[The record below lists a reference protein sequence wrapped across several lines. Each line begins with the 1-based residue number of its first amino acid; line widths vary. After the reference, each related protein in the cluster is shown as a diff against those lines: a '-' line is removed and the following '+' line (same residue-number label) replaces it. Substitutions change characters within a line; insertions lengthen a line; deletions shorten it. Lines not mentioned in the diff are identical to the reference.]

1 MRVIAPAHERASA
14 RTLDH
19 ASTRTGRTEL
29 LGLLACSV
37 VLVFG
42 LFLTYAARTGR
53 LTESGGQPPAT
64 INLQRLGGPDDLV
77 PLLTMFEEV
86 RERQLVAQALYRRA
100 AVETP
105 PLDHVGGLASVTIP
119 AADIRRDPRL
129 IALRARLTGR
139 PGADQVPALTPSDIA
154 ALKPQL
160 VIRTREQYA
169 ADVRAAAA
177 WFFVAFWIA
186 HLVRRWRRADD
197 DPLVLPVLLLLCG
210 LGLMTMLALRDPLRD
225 TTTASTFVSGVVMGL
240 VLLVSASE
248 VDFEASPLRRAVL
261 APLGLAL
268 GLAALL
274 LVFGKGP
281 GSSGVKVNFLGFQP
295 VEVIR
300 LLVMLSL
307 AAYFARRLDFLRELS
322 EPPTASRPWL
332 RHLRLP
338 RWKDVRPV
346 FVSMALVLGFFFL
359 QKDLGP
365 ALVLSCVFLALYGI
379 ARGRSAFVVTGFTLL
394 VAGFTAA
401 YQIGFPAT
409 VRQRV
414 TIWFDPWNNGIVGGN
429 QIAHGLWALS
439 TGAFWGTGPGLGEP
453 QVIPAAYTD
462 FVLAAIGEELGL
474 AGLVIVV
481 ALYAILCWRCL
492 RVAARAPG
500 DYTSFLA
507 TAAALTLVVQAAVIA
522 SGLLGLAPLAGVVTP
537 FLSYGRSSMTAN
549 CLAVGIVLSIAK
561 RRGPVRLHLHRPI
574 AAVAGVLAAAA
585 AVMVGRAVWIQIVKA
600 DEIAAASSLSEQ
612 ADGGVRFEYNPRLLS
627 AARLIPRGTIYDRNG
642 LPLATSRPDEI
653 QTVEAA
659 YRHAGIVPQQPCTP
673 ELPRCY
679 PLGGVLFHVVGDWNH
694 QTNWGAPNSSYL
706 ERDRDADLKGYDDRP
721 QLVDIVNRRT
731 GAMQRA
737 VKRDYRELVP
747 LVRNRYRMSS
757 PAVRALLARTR
768 DVSSSIDARLQVR
781 TAAAVRDRIQ
791 SSGLARGAAVVLD
804 AGSGAVLASVSYPWP
819 DARDLQHGVDPI
831 DSEAGERLLDRVR
844 YGLYPPGSTFK
855 VLVAGAALR
864 SMSTDQTTF
873 ACIRLADGR
882 VGNYIRGTS
891 HPVRDDPLDTV
902 PHGTIDLRRALV
914 VSCNAYFAQLAIELG
929 PRPLLE
935 AASLFQIGVART
947 PTPAGLQPSLGQAGY
962 GQGQVIVSP
971 LKMARVAA
979 AVAADG
985 VVPAINWI
993 KTAPGDPSGAQRFL
1007 SRNDAR
1013 RLSRY
1018 MREVVTSGTG
1028 RMLASNST
1036 AIAGKTGTA
1045 EVQDGRAHSWFA
1057 GLAPFD
1063 GDHRRIA
1070 FSILVEHAGYG
1081 GRVAAPIAGEIVSA
1095 AKDIGLFR

>member
-1 MRVIAPAHERASA
+1 MRVVAPAHERAST
-14 RTLDH
+14 RTFDN
-19 ASTRTGRTEL
+19 ASTRTGKIEL
-29 LGLLACSV
+29 LGVLACSF

-42 LFLTYAARTGR
+42 LFLTYAARTAR

-64 INLQRLGGPDDLV
+64 VNLQRLGGPDDLV
-77 PLLTMFEEV
+77 PLLTMFEEL
-86 RERQLVAQALYRRA
+86 RERQVVAQALYRRA
-100 AVETP
+100 AAEMP

-129 IALRARLTGR
+129 ITLRARLAER
-139 PGADQVPALTPSDIA
+139 PGADHVPALMPSDIA

-160 VIRTREQYA
+160 VIRTRDQYG

-177 WFFVAFWIA
+177 WFFVAFSIA

-225 TTTASTFVSGVVMGL
+225 TMTASTFVSGVVMGL

-261 APLGLAL
+261 APLALAL
-268 GLAALL
+268 GLAAMLL
-274 LVFGKGP
+274 LFGTGP
-281 GSSGVKVNFLGFQP
+281 GSSGVKVNLLGFQP

-307 AAYFARRLDFLRELS
+307 ASYFARRLDFLRELS

-332 RHLRLP
+332 RYLRLP
-338 RWKDVRPV
+338 RWKDVRPL
-346 FVSMALVLGFFFL
+346 FVSMALLLGFFFL

-379 ARGRSAFVVTGFTLL
+379 ARGRSAFVVTGFTML
-394 VAGFTAA
+394 VAGFTVA

-414 TIWFDPWNNGIVGGN
+414 AIWSDPWNNGIVGGN

-453 QVIPAAYTD
+453 QVVPAAYTD

-492 RVAARAPG
+492 RVATRAPG

-507 TAAALTLVVQAAVIA
+507 TAAALALVVQASVIA

-561 RRGPVRLHLHRPI
+561 RRGPVRMHLHRPI
-574 AAVAGVLAAAA
+574 AAVAGVLTAAA

-653 QTVEAA
+653 QTVDAA

-721 QLVDIVNRRT
+721 HLVDIVNHRT

-737 VKRDYRELVP
+737 VKRDYRELLP
-747 LVRNRYRMSS
+747 LARNRYRMSS
-757 PAVRALLARTR
+757 AAVRALLARTR

-819 DARDLQHGVDPI
+819 DARDLQQGVDVI
-831 DSEAGERLLDRVR
+831 AGERFLDRVR

-864 SMSTDQTTF
+864 STATEHRTF
-873 ACIRLADGR
+873 ACVRLADGR
-882 VGNYIRGTS
+882 VGNYIHGTS
-891 HPVRDDPLDTV
+891 RPVRDDPMDTV

-914 VSCNAYFAQLAIELG
+914 VSCNAYFAQLAVELG

-947 PTPAGLQPSLGQAGY
+947 PTPAGLHPSLAQAGY

-985 VVPAINWI
+985 VVPAISWI
-993 KTAPGDPSGAQRFL
+993 KTAPDDPSGTQRFL
-1007 SRNDAR
+1007 SRSDAM

-1018 MREVVTSGTG
+1018 LREAVTSGTG

-1045 EVQDGRAHSWFA
+1045 EVQDGRAHAWFA

-1063 GDHRRIA
+1063 GDRRRIA

-1081 GRVAAPIAGEIVSA
+1081 GRIAAPIAGEIVTA
-1095 AKDIGLFR
+1095 ARDIGLFR